1 MCFCVCLFFYNCHI
15 SIREQVWTQ
24 MGTNGGSNIGV
35 WEGHWRSKLLVS
47 MMNIIWELYWL

>member
-1 MCFCVCLFFYNCHI
+1 
-15 SIREQVWTQ
+15 